1 MVSWHPVLYINEL
14 ICEWMASFNVSNTF
28 ELSGMQGSVEHQLHS
43 TDCSFIYYE
52 APTKLVTSKE

>member
-1 MVSWHPVLYINEL
+1 MSGWL
-14 ICEWMASFNVSNTF
+14 ASKCLTLLNSQVCKDQLN
-28 ELSGMQGSVEHQLHS
+28 SGYLHS